1 MPTGKRASRLDVLV
15 RQFLQSFAVGI
26 IDLERIHSLIVNG
39 HFRVK
44 LNGPTRRFSPDRH
57 YAAELAGYSLLLC
70 RRLRLQV
77 NSKNRQ
83 NESHGYSSEHFTPPP
98 LE

>member
-57 YAAELAGYSLLLC
+57 YAAELAGYSLLLFRC
-70 RRLRLQV
+70 LRLQV
-77 NSKNRQ
+77 AAENRQ
-83 NESHGYSSEHFTPPP
+83 HQADTYWSEHFHATSS
-98 LE
+98 